1 MKSEDFNQ
9 LTKALFE
16 LTPQDHAKLFNEI
29 RQITY
34 DRLSK
39 DAERLAAESKELQE
53 FIKAKLTNV

>member
-1 MKSEDFNQ
+1 MKPEEFDQ
-9 LTKALFE
+9 LVKTLME
-16 LTPQDHAKLFNEI
+16 LPPQEHAKLFSEI

-39 DAERLAAESKELQE
+39 DAERLSSESKELQE